1 MKFDQSVSLKD
12 LNQLIQGKIIGDE
25 NAMVSGLNEIHKVTE
40 GDMTFVDFHKYYDV
54 ALESAATF
62 VIINKEV
69 DAPEGKSLIFSEDP
83 FRDYNILVSH
93 FRSFKPQAQAIAESA
108 TIGKGTTIQPNCFI
122 GERVVIGE
130 NCIIHANVV
139 IYDHAVIGNN
149 VIIHSN
155 TTLGADAFY
164 FKTRK
169 ERELYFDK
177 LNTCGR
183 VVVHDDVEIG
193 ANCTIDKGVSGDTII
208 GAGSKLDNQ
217 VHVAH
222 GVVIG
227 KNALIAAQVGIAGKT
242 TLGDGV
248 TLWGQV
254 GVNKD
259 LTIGDGAVVLAQSG
273 VPKDLEGGKVYFGS
287 PSGDAREKMRELSL
301 LKRLPEM
308 WEKLK
313 SK

>member
-1 MKFDQSVSLKD
+1 MKFDQVVSLKD

-25 NAMVSGLNEIHKVTE
+25 NAEVSGLNEIHKVTE

-54 ALESAATF
+54 ALQSSASF

-69 DAPEGKSLIFSEDP
+69 KPPSGKSLILSDDP
-83 FRDYNILVSH
+83 FRDYNILVKH
-93 FRSFKPQAQAIAESA
+93 FRSFKPQPKAIADSA
-108 TIGKGTTIQPNCFI
+108 KIGEGTVIQPNCFI
-122 GERVVIGE
+122 GEDVVIGS
-130 NCIIHANVV
+130 NCIIHSNVV
-139 IYDHAVIGNN
+139 IYDHTVIGND

-155 TTLGADAFY
+155 STLGADAFY

-183 VVVHDDVEIG
+183 VVVHDHVEIG

-217 VHVAH
+217 IHVGH
-222 GVVIG
+222 GVEIG

-242 TLGDGV
+242 IIGDGV

-254 GVNKD
+254 GVSKD
-259 LTIGDGAVVLAQSG
+259 LTIGDGAEVYAQSG
-273 VPKDLEGGKVYFGS
+273 VPKSLEGGKTYFGS
-287 PSGDAREKMRELSL
+287 PVGEAREKMKELSL